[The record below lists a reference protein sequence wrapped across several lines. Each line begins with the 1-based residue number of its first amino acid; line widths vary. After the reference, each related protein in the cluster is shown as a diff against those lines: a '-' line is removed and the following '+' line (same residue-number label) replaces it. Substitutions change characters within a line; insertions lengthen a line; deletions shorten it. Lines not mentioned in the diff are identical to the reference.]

1 MATENVHKDHRSRVR
16 KKFLENGLD
25 NFEMHEALEF
35 LLFYCVPYKNTSVLA
50 HRLLDAFGSLSAVF
64 DAPYDALRKF
74 GLSETQATMIKLMPE
89 ICRLYVDD
97 KHNNLDK
104 IFDYDTATKKILSKY
119 IGRENE
125 HVLLMLL
132 DAKGKELY
140 CGIVSKGTLNDAT
153 LPIRKI
159 VDFSLRYNAKS
170 AIIAHNHPSGLALPS
185 REDLVSTENV
195 KNALELIGV
204 KLLDH
209 FIVADNDCVS
219 LAQSRM
225 LPQVFDYFEED

>member
-1 MATENVHKDHRSRVR
+1 MATDNVHKDHRSRVR

-25 NFEMHEALEF
+25 SFEMHEALEF

-50 HRLLDAFGSLSAVF
+50 HRLIDAFGSLSAVF
-64 DAPYDALRKF
+64 DAPYDALRNF
-74 GLSETQATMIKLMPE
+74 GLTETQAAFLKAIPDFS
-89 ICRLYVDD
+89 RLYIDD
-97 KHNNLDK
+97 KHNNTNK
-104 IFDYDTATKKILSKY
+104 VVSYDTLADTILRKF

-125 HVLLMLL
+125 NVLLMLL
-132 DAKGKELY
+132 DAKGKEVF
-140 CGIVSKGTLNDAT
+140 CGIVSKGSLSDTN

-185 REDLVSTENV
+185 REDMEATANV
-195 KNALELIGV
+195 KSALELIGV
-204 KLLDH
+204 RLIDH

-219 LAQSRM
+219 LAQSNIAPS
-225 LPQVFDYFEED
+225 LFDYIIE